1 MPRMLLSVGY
11 LSLAGAALAHNVT
24 ILSDAPVNQEI
35 TGLLWWVL
43 IFAVI
48 IFGVVA
54 GALAYTIWKFRAK
67 PGDDELPPQ
76 VHGNDRMEIIWTAI
90 PLLIVMVLFV
100 LTAQTLVKIKRPVAG
115 SVPIEATGWQ
125 FWWDFQYPDEG
136 LRTAGEL
143 VIPVGQP
150 VEVKITSGD
159 VIHSFWP
166 PSLTGKADA
175 VPGEDNYL
183 RFMATKP
190 GNYYGYCAELCGA
203 SHANMRFRILALE
216 REDYNR
222 FIEAFKAYE
231 APAPANEPAARGQQL
246 FNAQCAACHTV
257 KGTPARG
264 VIGPDLSLF
273 GMRTT
278 LGSGVWDNTPE
289 NLKRWIK
296 DSSAMKP
303 SSKMPPFTQLSD
315 TDLEALAAYLYSL
328 KLDGFDFAQLPRY

>member
-1 MPRMLLSVGY
+1 M
-11 LSLAGAALAHNVT
+11 AG
-24 ILSDAPVNQEI
+24 
-35 TGLLWWVL
+35 
-43 IFAVI
+43 
-48 IFGVVA
+48 
-54 GALAYTIWKFRAK
+54 GALGVEELLA
-67 PGDDELPPQ
+67 PGRRFAR
-76 VHGNDRMEIIWTAI
+76 GRGG
-90 PLLIVMVLFV
+90 FV
-100 LTAQTLVKIKRPVAG
+100 GL
-115 SVPIEATGWQ
+115 
-125 FWWDFQYPDEG
+125 EG
-136 LRTAGEL
+136 LDE
-143 VIPVGQP
+143 
-150 VEVKITSGD
+150 
-159 VIHSFWP
+159 
-166 PSLTGKADA
+166 A
-175 VPGEDNYL
+175 VVV
-183 RFMATKP
+183 
-190 GNYYGYCAELCGA
+190 
-203 SHANMRFRILALE
+203 LALE

-231 APAPANEPAARGQQL
+231 APAPASEPAARGQQL